1 MLVAADSDPME
12 NTLKRAIIYVHVLDQ
27 SAGATRFR
35 MHRDVEE
42 DSNILGKGFRLRVK
56 HTVVL
61 LLDAGPNQVPGLYVA
76 GAEEIARCRRRGHRV
91 ASGGARAPPITGP
104 RRRGLEW
111 LVRALPPMG

>member
-42 DSNILGKGFRLRVK
+42 GKKKPRSLNGISLKSFHARRSRDLRTKDHPFSKFYRRSRL
-56 HTVVL
+56 
-61 LLDAGPNQVPGLYVA
+61 Q
-76 GAEEIARCRRRGHRV
+76 
-91 ASGGARAPPITGP
+91 
-104 RRRGLEW
+104 
-111 LVRALPPMG
+111 